1 MNRFR
6 KFPIIKSI
14 IKFLRSIY
22 LWDTTVSLY
31 HVLSILWKKIITFDI
46 DQRAA
51 AVSFSLLLAIFPAII
66 FLFTLIPYIP
76 IENLDE
82 QIMEFLRGIL
92 PRGIY
97 KTAANTIQDIISHRR
112 VDVLSFGFL
121 FALYAATNG
130 MMALIRAFNISLIND
145 EKRNFWKGRFMA
157 LFLTFLLVF
166 VMISAIVVLIVGK
179 LFIAYL
185 FDRGLLSEDF
195 NYYMIQTLGYV
206 SIFIIFFLGIASI
219 YYFGLDKSVRLGFF
233 NFGAVLASVF
243 CILATNGLSYYLVNF
258 NSYNKLYGSIGTLI
272 GLMVW
277 IYLIAVILIFGFE
290 INSSLRDALAVENEE
305 ELEKKSRSK

>member
-1 MNRFR
+1 MSKFR
-6 KFPIIKSI
+6 ELPIIRAI
-14 IKFLRSIY
+14 EKFLRSIY

-76 IENLDE
+76 IDNLDV
-82 QIMEFLRGIL
+82 QIMEFLRNIL
-92 PRGIY
+92 PKGIY
-97 KTAANTIQDIISHRR
+97 STAAHTIEDIISRRR

-121 FALYAATNG
+121 FAVYAATNG
-130 MMALIRAFNISLIND
+130 MMALIRAFNISLINE
-145 EKRNFWKGRFMA
+145 EKHNFWAGRLVA
-157 LFLTFLLVF
+157 LFLTFLLVL

-179 LFIAYL
+179 IMIAYL

-195 NYYMIQTLGYV
+195 NFYMIQTLGYL

-219 YYFGLDKSVRLGFF
+219 YYFAIDKSVRLRFF
-233 NFGAVLASVF
+233 NFGAVLASIL
-243 CILATNGLSYYLVNF
+243 CILATNAFSYYLVNF

-272 GLMVW
+272 GMMVW

-290 INSSLRDALAVENEE
+290 INSSLRDALTVEHEQ
-305 ELEKKSRSK
+305 EKKPQ